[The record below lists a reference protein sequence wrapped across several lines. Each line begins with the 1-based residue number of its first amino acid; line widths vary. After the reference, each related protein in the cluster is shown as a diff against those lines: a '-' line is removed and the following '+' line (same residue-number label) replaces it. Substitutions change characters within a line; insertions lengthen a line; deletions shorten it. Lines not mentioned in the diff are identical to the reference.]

1 MLDPQA
7 LLDLLKAKHIPYTLY
22 SHPPVGS
29 GDCDDLFPAMKGE
42 ILKNLVLRTKK
53 GKLVLFTLPLKAHAD
68 LKAIA
73 SALELPRF
81 SFARV
86 SDLCFM
92 GVPPGM
98 VTPLA
103 LLNDVG
109 HEICYAEPVELSQYP
124 LINCHPLRNDHSI
137 DIALKDVHA
146 LIAESGHEIIKL
158 TGALLNG

>member
-73 SALELPRF
+73 SAL
-81 SFARV
+81 
-86 SDLCFM
+86 
-92 GVPPGM
+92 GVPVQDLISDWEAVDKEEFKRVFIYGEGIKDRIDA
-98 VTPLA
+98 A
-103 LLNDVG
+103 LDRLNDEGQEKAAERVEELT
-109 HEICYAEPVELSQYP
+109 EIPKYQ
-124 LINCHPLRNDHSI
+124 
-137 DIALKDVHA
+137 K
-146 LIAESGHEIIKL
+146 
-158 TGALLNG
+158 